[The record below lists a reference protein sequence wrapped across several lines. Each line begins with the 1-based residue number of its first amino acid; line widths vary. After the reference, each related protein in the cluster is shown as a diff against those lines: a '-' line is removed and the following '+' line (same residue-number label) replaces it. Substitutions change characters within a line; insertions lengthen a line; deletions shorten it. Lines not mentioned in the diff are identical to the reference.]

1 MKHLSLVAAL
11 LVGGLAHAQPAP
23 GPQPAPPPAGNKV
36 DAKSLMQSGLKLFEA
51 KDYLGALAVFKDA
64 YARFPSGKI
73 LINIGTTLKE
83 LGRDAEAA
91 NAYQA
96 YLDSPDAEAAKRATI
111 AGIVAEIDKTVG
123 KLEISVTPADAEVQ
137 VNNDEW
143 TPAAK
148 VKRYRV
154 APGSFTVNARKTK
167 FQSEAKQAQ
176 ITGGEIATISL
187 TLTALPEETKVVE
200 VQVPRDGGERVDTDP
215 DTRSRIGVLAIAHID
230 VPLDD
235 RPRGGAALVG
245 VTGDLTEQ
253 LHAQAALIIGPTA
266 ETDVTLSGSY
276 AGASFAFLSGNLRP
290 LVSAGIPVFF
300 SNGARV
306 AVRGAGGVEWRMN
319 RHISFIAELGL
330 EYVFNPEPMYKT
342 NVFVPAIGASG
353 RL

>member
-1 MKHLSLVAAL
+1 MKHLALAAIL

-23 GPQPAPPPAGNKV
+23 GPPSGNKV

-64 YARFPSGKI
+64 YARFPSAKI

-111 AGIVAEIDKTVG
+111 EGIVAEIDKTVG

-143 TPAAK
+143 TTAAK
-148 VKRYRV
+148 ARRYRV

-200 VQVPRDGGERVDTDP
+200 VPVLVDSDVRADN

-276 AGASFAFLSGNLRP
+276 VGASFAFLSGNLRP
-290 LVSAGIPVFF
+290 LVSAGLPVFF
-300 SNGARV
+300 SNGARF
-306 AVRGAGGVEWRMN
+306 AVRGAGGVEWQMN
-319 RHISFIAELGL
+319 KHLSFIVELGL
-330 EYVFNPEPMYKT
+330 EYVINPEPMYKT